1 MNGPLYEA
9 PRNQRATVIRSS
21 NEFVLIEWLKSNGRL
36 IARETHESEYQNQV
50 EEISEMI
57 DLDDLPFDHD
67 DDDSDLDLEDWYSQI
82 KSG

>member
-1 MNGPLYEA
+1 MINGPLFEA

-36 IARETHESEYQNQV
+36 IARETQDAEYLNQV

-67 DDDSDLDLEDWYSQI
+67 DDDSDIELDD
-82 KSG
+82 

>member
-1 MNGPLYEA
+1 MNNGPLHEA

-36 IARETHESEYQNQV
+36 IARETQDSEYLAQV

-57 DLDDLPFDHD
+57 DLDDLPYDHD
-67 DDDSDLDLEDWYSQI
+67 DDDSDIELDD
-82 KSG
+82 